1 MEMCYDGALVMPS
14 NYAIMDE
21 EEMTYVEG
29 GISCK
34 KLGKIIDGAITI
46 ISFICGVGSGIKLVK
61 TLKERAKPGA
71 VLFFAST
78 ALKWA
83 GLSLA
88 SSTIMGIYG
97 LLSTF
102 TDYTIGN
109 GIAYC
114 LDMIDRVKND
124 GNVSF

>member
-1 MEMCYDGALVMPS
+1 MEMCYNGALVMPS

-21 EEMTYVEG
+21 EEMIYVEG

-46 ISFICGVGSGIKLVK
+46 ISFICGVGSGIKMIS
-61 TLKERAKPGA
+61 TLLKRGKPGA
-71 VLFFAST
+71 IMVFTST

-83 GLSLA
+83 GISLA
-88 SSTIMGIYG
+88 SGTISG
-97 LLSTF
+97 LYNILSTF
-102 TDYTIGN
+102 TDYTIGKA
-109 GIAYC
+109 IAYG
-114 LDMIDRVKND
+114 LDKIDRVKND